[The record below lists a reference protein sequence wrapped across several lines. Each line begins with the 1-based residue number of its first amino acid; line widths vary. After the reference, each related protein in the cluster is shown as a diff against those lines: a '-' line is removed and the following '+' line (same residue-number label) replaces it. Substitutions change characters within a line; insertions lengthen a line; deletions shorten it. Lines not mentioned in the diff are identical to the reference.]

1 LTPCVTYKALSEV
14 RGEYYGGSNSRPC
27 SGANEHRH
35 DAHPACGFEVY
46 LGCTFVLFLFCF
58 LGLLLVP
65 NIPGNSLRSHEE
77 CELRPFVVDG
87 NQLCDLGRA
96 TQIVL
101 FYRCL
106 AVTARSKQRLDLRG
120 LTDSVNAYCQAIS
133 HRVAI
138 DFRAL
143 IGPLSDLTLPLQRH
157 FSTSTKFAH
166 VESRFCGGKQRG
178 KAAYCTSTNPCARRA
193 CSRSVAVGLFVRKSS
208 GPFRTIGCHEPGAP
222 AGERASIM
230 ASATPFFFCTTQKHL
245 TVKSV

>member
-1 LTPCVTYKALSEV
+1 M
-14 RGEYYGGSNSRPC
+14 
-27 SGANEHRH
+27 
-35 DAHPACGFEVY
+35 Y
-46 LGCTFVLFLFCF
+46 LGCTFLLFLFSF

-106 AVTARSKQRLDLRG
+106 AATARSKQRLDLRC

-143 IGPLSDLTLPLQRH
+143 IGPLSDLTLR
-157 FSTSTKFAH
+157 
-166 VESRFCGGKQRG
+166 
-178 KAAYCTSTNPCARRA
+178 
-193 CSRSVAVGLFVRKSS
+193 VRKSS
-208 GPFRTIGCHEPGAP
+208 GPFRTIGCRAPGAP
-222 AGERASIM
+222 AGERIAG
-230 ASATPFFFCTTQKHL
+230 AAGWRDTTLGPVTADARRHDVRETAGLGWGFSGQGHL
-245 TVKSV
+245 DAAILRTSPSRGVRGDGLRLAHPPRRDHVRLHAVRDEIRHHGFGTLL

>member
-1 LTPCVTYKALSEV
+1 M
-14 RGEYYGGSNSRPC
+14 
-27 SGANEHRH
+27 
-35 DAHPACGFEVY
+35 
-46 LGCTFVLFLFCF
+46 
-58 LGLLLVP
+58 
-65 NIPGNSLRSHEE
+65 
-77 CELRPFVVDG
+77 VDG

-143 IGPLSDLTLPLQRH
+143 IGPLSDLTLL
-157 FSTSTKFAH
+157 
-166 VESRFCGGKQRG
+166 
-178 KAAYCTSTNPCARRA
+178 
-193 CSRSVAVGLFVRKSS
+193 VRKSS
-208 GPFRTIGCHEPGAP
+208 GPFRTIGCREPGAP

>member
-1 LTPCVTYKALSEV
+1 MTYKALSEV

-143 IGPLSDLTLPLQRH
+143 IGPLSDLTLL
-157 FSTSTKFAH
+157 
-166 VESRFCGGKQRG
+166 
-178 KAAYCTSTNPCARRA
+178 
-193 CSRSVAVGLFVRKSS
+193 VRKSS
-208 GPFRTIGCHEPGAP
+208 GPFRTIGCRGPPRGADSWL
-222 AGERASIM
+222 GVEKMRGYS
-230 ASATPFFFCTTQKHL
+230 SENSYFHR
-245 TVKSV
+245 VW